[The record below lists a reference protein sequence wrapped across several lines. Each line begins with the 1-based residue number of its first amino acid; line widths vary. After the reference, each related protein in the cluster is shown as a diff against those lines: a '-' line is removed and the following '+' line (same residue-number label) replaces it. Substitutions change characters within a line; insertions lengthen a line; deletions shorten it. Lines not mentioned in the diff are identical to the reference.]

1 MKFNNDLKSYQLEV
15 IILFIGRVNW
25 WIDYL
30 QTVKLFKMLYR
41 YECLV
46 FPADNRMFKVCNIFK
61 TGDWDMVMPFDIFPL
76 FTHQSTWCKCSC
88 RFWNILKL
96 LVITFQNIDPLR
108 SHSLHCFPGFCS
120 RIILVLFPLKSWENW
135 RFPNDFRGI
144 EYN

>member
-88 RFWNILKL
+88 RFLEHIEIACYYISEHRSTSFSFIAL
-96 LVITFQNIDPLR
+96 L
-108 SHSLHCFPGFCS
+108 S
-120 RIILVLFPLKSWENW
+120 RILQQNYFSSIPPEIMRKLEVS
-135 RFPNDFRGI
+135 
-144 EYN
+144 